1 MTKINV
7 KTLGVMTGACLCHDY
22 AFSFLFSNLN
32 LQFEVLVRAIV
43 FCNVPKQFKDLVNN
57 FYSQA
62 FQAYQSMN
70 KKGNKPMDTSGMVS
84 AVTVTEVFTT

>member
-1 MTKINV
+1 MKILGAMTS
-7 KTLGVMTGACLCHDY
+7 ACLCHY
-22 AFSFLFSNLN
+22 YGFFCFLFSNLN

-62 FQAYQSMN
+62 FQAYQLMN

-84 AVTVTEVFTT
+84 AVTVTDVFTT

>member
-1 MTKINV
+1 MKILGAMTS
-7 KTLGVMTGACLCHDY
+7 ACLFHDY
-22 AFSFLFSNLN
+22 GFFSFLFSNLN
-32 LQFEVLVRAIV
+32 LQFEILVRAIV
-43 FCNVPKQFKDLVNN
+43 FCNVPKQFEDLVNN

-84 AVTVTEVFTT
+84 AVTVTDVFTT

>member
-1 MTKINV
+1 MKILGAMTS
-7 KTLGVMTGACLCHDY
+7 ACQCHDY
-22 AFSFLFSNLN
+22 GFFSFLFSNLN

-84 AVTVTEVFTT
+84 AVTVTDVFTT

>member
-1 MTKINV
+1 MKILGAMTS
-7 KTLGVMTGACLCHDY
+7 ACLCHDY
-22 AFSFLFSNLN
+22 DFFCFLFSNLN

-84 AVTVTEVFTT
+84 AVTVTDVFTT

>member
-1 MTKINV
+1 MKILGAMTS
-7 KTLGVMTGACLCHDY
+7 AFLCHDY
-22 AFSFLFSNLN
+22 GFFSFLFSNLN

-84 AVTVTEVFTT
+84 AVTVTDVFTT

>member
-1 MTKINV
+1 MKILGEMTS
-7 KTLGVMTGACLCHDY
+7 ACLCHDY
-22 AFSFLFSNLN
+22 GFFSFLFSNLN
-32 LQFEVLVRAIV
+32 LQFEILVRAIV

-84 AVTVTEVFTT
+84 AVTVTDVFTT